1 MKKEDEKKIQ
11 AAEMCFYMR
20 HLRIKWTDK
29 ITNQSI
35 LEQLQTSYQLLK
47 EINKRRLKYL
57 GHAIRNEK
65 TTLMKTAF
73 EGKVEGKGRRGR
85 PYKSYMENITQITGI
100 KKKKNIIKKAMDRD
114 EWRSLVAESLA
125 AANIDTGPMD
135 PDDADR

>member
-1 MKKEDEKKIQ
+1 M
-11 AAEMCFYMR
+11 
-20 HLRIKWTDK
+20 
-29 ITNQSI
+29 
-35 LEQLQTSYQLLK
+35 LK
-47 EINKRRLKYL
+47 EVNKRRLKYL

-114 EWRSLVAESLA
+114 EWRSLVTESLA
-125 AANIDTGPMD
+125 AANIDTGSTD